1 MKILISGFKAF
12 NNETI
17 NPSLLIAKELKNEY
31 ENIQLIELN
40 VEYNND
46 SIKLVNKIKEINPD
60 IIILLGQACGRRSV
74 CLEQYALNVQ
84 SAQIEDNANIKI
96 LDKNISNDGDI
107 AYTSTIDLKDV
118 INNVNDTN
126 LIISYHAGTFICN
139 EIYYNALH
147 YLKDNNLNTPCVF
160 IHIPFIKEQIE
171 NKINVP
177 YLDKQI
183 SKEIIIKVINYL
195 INKKL

>member
-1 MKILISGFKAF
+1 MKILNRGFKAF

-60 IIILLGQACGRRSV
+60 IIILLGQACGRRNV

-118 INNVNDTN
+118 INNVKDTN
-126 LIISYHAGTFICN
+126 
-139 EIYYNALH
+139 
-147 YLKDNNLNTPCVF
+147 
-160 IHIPFIKEQIE
+160 
-171 NKINVP
+171 
-177 YLDKQI
+177 
-183 SKEIIIKVINYL
+183 
-195 INKKL
+195 